1 LNPAKI
7 AASPSVVLVVVAWGD
22 QLLFARTV
30 ERGHSLWLGDRSS
43 DLPLPPFA
51 ALGAERVPLVQFE
64 QPSPVVNVLADAQ
77 PPQPVALKSGDTVR
91 VKTGDFSLLLT
102 RVDVDRA
109 ERRRFRATM
118 EPARWAAAVA
128 LLLLSTLAVMAR
140 SLPSLG
146 WTDVG
151 EIERALSL
159 ELRPAI
165 GTRAEPDSPP
175 APPLHLSPTPTQYL
189 VAIHGIARCG
199 DDVMGNPEKISET
212 GRYAVEGSKD
222 NADPHLA
229 SSRGGVPPAVAL
241 EPKGERTVGGNR
253 KAPIAPWGRHT
264 ALAHDE
270 VSARGK
276 LWGDPIED
284 ANGNDG
290 LGLPRVEGGI
300 AKRLHWGT
308 ADSTQSSPRILH
320 TGLRVQGP
328 LRPSAVTGALA
339 GRFDRFYVCYDRA
352 RESTRDLGGR
362 IELEIDVGA
371 DGKVTATAAKNS
383 TLADPEL
390 TRCLVASVTDL
401 SLYAIETHASK
412 VTYPLFLEPGT
423 GNGPPVQLA
432 RGEPPKDLPRSCC
445 SK

>member
-1 LNPAKI
+1 LNPPKI

-22 QLLFARTV
+22 QSLFARTV
-30 ERGHSLWLGDRSS
+30 ERGQSLWLGNRPT

-51 ALGAERVPLVQFE
+51 TQGAERVPLVQFDR
-64 QPSPVVNVLADAQ
+64 PWPVVNALADGQ
-77 PPQPVALKSGDTVR
+77 PAEAIALKSGDTVS
-91 VKTGDFSLLLT
+91 VKTGHFSLLLT
-102 RVDVDRA
+102 RVDIDRA
-109 ERRRFRATM
+109 QRRRFRAAM

-128 LLLLSTLAVMAR
+128 LLLLSTLVVMAR

-151 EIERALSL
+151 ELERALSL

-165 GTRAEPDSPP
+165 GTGAEPDSP

-189 VAIHGIARCG
+189 VAIHGIMRCG
-199 DDVMGNPEKISET
+199 SELMGSSEAIPET
-212 GRYAVEGSKD
+212 GRYAIEGPKD

-229 SSRGGVPPAVAL
+229 SSRGGAPAAVAL
-241 EPKGERTVGGNR
+241 EPKGERSVGGNR
-253 KAPIAPWGRHT
+253 KAPIAPWARET
-264 ALAHDE
+264 ALANDE

-284 ANGNDG
+284 ANGKDG
-290 LGLPRVEGGI
+290 FGLPRVDGGI

-339 GRFDRFYVCYDRA
+339 GRFDRFHGCYDRA
-352 RESTRDLGGR
+352 RESTPDLGGR
-362 IELEIDVGA
+362 IELELDVGA
-371 DGKVTATAAKNS
+371 DGKVTATATKNS
-383 TLADPEL
+383 TLADPQL
-390 TRCLVASVTDL
+390 TRCVVASVTDF
-401 SLYAIETHASK
+401 SLHAIATRASK
-412 VTYPLFLEPGT
+412 VTYPLFFEPGT
-423 GNGPPVQLA
+423 RNAPRVQLA
-432 RGEPPKDLPRSCC
+432 RGEPPKDLPRTCC

>member
-1 LNPAKI
+1 LNTAKI

-22 QLLFARTV
+22 EPLFARTV
-30 ERGHSLWLGDRSS
+30 ERGQSLWLGNRPS

-51 ALGAERVPLVQFE
+51 SLGAERVPLVQFE
-64 QPSPVVNVLADAQ
+64 RPSPVVNVLIDAK
-77 PPQPVALKSGDTVR
+77 PPQPIALKSGDTVR

-109 ERRRFRATM
+109 ERRRFRAAI

-128 LLLLSTLAVMAR
+128 LLLLSTLALMAR

-159 ELRPAI
+159 ELRPVI
-165 GTRAEPDSPP
+165 GARAEPDSS
-175 APPLHLSPTPTQYL
+175 APPLHLSPTPTRYL
-189 VAIHGIARCG
+189 VAIHGIMLCG
-199 DDVMGNPEKISET
+199 SDVMGDPEEIPET
-212 GRYAVEGSKD
+212 GRYAVEGPKD

-229 SSRGGVPPAVAL
+229 SSRGGVPPVVAL

-253 KAPIAPWGRHT
+253 KAPIAPWARET

-284 ANGNDG
+284 ANGKDG
-290 LGLPRVEGGI
+290 FGLPRVEGGI

-308 ADSTQSSPRILH
+308 ADSTKSSPRILH

-339 GRFDRFYVCYDRA
+339 GRFDRFYACYDRA
-352 RESTRDLGGR
+352 RESAPELGGR
-362 IELEIDVGA
+362 IELELDVGA
-371 DGKVTATAAKNS
+371 DGKVTATAAKSS

-390 TRCLVASVTDL
+390 TRCVVASVNDL
-401 SLYAIETHASK
+401 SFYAIESRSSK

-423 GNGPPVQLA
+423 GNGRPVQLA
-432 RGEPPKDLPRSCC
+432 RGEPPKNLPRSCC